1 MFKVSEEIAS
11 KYRFV
16 VLCAQRSRQLLDG
29 AEPRVEAAVT
39 KPAAIAT
46 QEIMAGKVN
55 WSRVETAPPEVPDTT
70 QTIEVEVGA

>member
-1 MFKVSEEIAS
+1 MFKVSEEIGS

-16 VLCAQRSRQLLDG
+16 TLCAQRAKQLLEG
-29 AEPRVEAAVT
+29 ADPRVETTMT

-46 QEIMAGKVN
+46 QEILANKIP
-55 WSRVETAPPEVPDTT
+55 WTRVETAPPQLPDTT

>member
-1 MFKVSEEIAS
+1 MFKVSEDIAS

-16 VLCAQRSRQLLDG
+16 NLCAQRSRQLLEG
-29 AEPRVEAAVT
+29 AEPRVEATVT

-46 QEIMAGKVN
+46 QEIMAAKIN
-55 WSRVETAPPEVPDTT
+55 WTRIETSAPQVPDTT

>member
-1 MFKVSEEIAS
+1 MFKVSEAIGS

-16 VLCAQRSRQLLDG
+16 TLCAQRAKQLLEG
-29 AEPRVEAAVT
+29 ADPRVESTLT

-46 QEIMAGKVN
+46 QELLSDKIT
-55 WSRVETAPPEVPDTT
+55 WSRVETEAPQIPDTT

>member
-1 MFKVSEEIAS
+1 MFKVSEEVGS

-16 VLCAQRSRQLLDG
+16 TLSAQRCRQLMDG
-29 AEPRVEAAVT
+29 ADPRVDVGVS

-46 QEIMAGKVN
+46 HEVMAGKVA
-55 WSRVETAPPEVPDTT
+55 WTQVETEAPQVPDTT

>member
-16 VLCAQRSRQLLDG
+16 NLCAQRSKQLLDG
-29 AEPRVEAAVT
+29 ADPRVEVTVT

-55 WSRVETAPPEVPDTT
+55 WTRIETSAPQVPDTS

>member
-1 MFKVSEEIAS
+1 MFKVSEAVGS

-16 VLCAQRSRQLLDG
+16 TLCAQRAKQLLEG
-29 AEPRVEAAVT
+29 ADPRVESAVT

-46 QEIMAGKVN
+46 QEILADKIG
-55 WSRVETAPPEVPDTT
+55 WTHVETFAPQIPETT

>member
-1 MFKVSEEIAS
+1 MFKVSDAIGS

-16 VLCAQRSRQLLDG
+16 GLCAQRAKQLLEG
-29 AEPRVEAAVT
+29 ADPRVETTAT

-46 QEIMAGKVN
+46 QELLADKIA
-55 WSRVETAPPEVPDTT
+55 WTCVETSAPQIPETT